1 MPPLQLFT
9 GLFVPNPVGSTLAN
23 GFAGRA
29 PALPILFKDRPTPIG
44 HFSFGKES
52 SAVNFEPEF

>member
-1 MPPLQLFT
+1 MPPLQPFT

-23 GFAGRA
+23 GFAGRV
-29 PALPILFKDRPTPIG
+29 PALPIIFKPPDANRYFP
-44 HFSFGKES
+44 FGKES